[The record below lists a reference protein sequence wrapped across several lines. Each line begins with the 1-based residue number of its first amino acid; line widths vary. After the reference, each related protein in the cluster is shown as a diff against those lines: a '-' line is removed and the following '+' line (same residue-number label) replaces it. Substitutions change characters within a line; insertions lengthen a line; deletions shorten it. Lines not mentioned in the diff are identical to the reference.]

1 MLPGQLLQC
10 TMRKSIT
17 SKYIEI
23 TQGMY
28 VRAVVGVKLC
38 LERTSFLAG
47 VGQHEGSVLSPFSL
61 AGYE

>member
-17 SKYIEI
+17 RKCIEI

-28 VRAVVGVKLC
+28 VRAVVRLKPC
-38 LERTSFLAG
+38 LERTSILAG